1 MSNPSQQPKQS
12 KPQSQPLSLDALSER
27 VERLEQKLDKALLL
41 LTDIYRYQ
49 KLRDF
54 LEAGN
59 WKEADQET
67 TRIMLEIMNKN
78 SLDDIIPDE
87 IMIFP
92 CSALSLLDQLW
103 MSYSKDRFGFSV
115 QQQIYTRLGGNDDI
129 SDIDMKVLQAM
140 EAEFGW
146 SVNHELLDYD
156 DLDFSLEAPV
166 GCHPSGWW
174 RSPYGG
180 KMAVYFIARLIRC
193 GVD

>member
-1 MSNPSQQPKQS
+1 MSNASQQPNQS

-140 EAEFGW
+140 EAELGW

-174 RSPYGG
+174 RSPYGA

-193 GVD
+193 EID

>member
-1 MSNPSQQPKQS
+1 MSNASQQPKQS

-41 LTDIYRYQ
+41 LTDVYRYQ

-67 TRIMLEIMNKN
+67 TRIMLEIMNKS
-78 SLDDIIPDE
+78 SLDDILPDE

-103 MSYSKDRFGFSV
+103 MSYSNDRFGFSV
-115 QQQIYTRLGGNDDI
+115 QQQIYTRLGGNDDV

-156 DLDFSLEAPV
+156 DLDFSSEAPV

>member
-1 MSNPSQQPKQS
+1 MSNESQQPK
-12 KPQSQPLSLDALSER
+12 QSQPLSLDALSER

-67 TRIMLEIMNKN
+67 TRIMLEIMNKS
-78 SLDDIIPDE
+78 SLDDILPDQ

-156 DLDFSLEAPV
+156 DLDFSSEAPV

-180 KMAVYFIARLIRC
+180 KMAVYFIARLISC

>member
-1 MSNPSQQPKQS
+1 MSNESQQPKQS
-12 KPQSQPLSLDALSER
+12 KPQSQPLSLESLSER
-27 VERLEQKLDKALLL
+27 IEDLEQKLDKALLL

-67 TRIMLEIMNKN
+67 TRIMLEIMNKS

-103 MSYSKDRFGFSV
+103 MNYSQGRFGFSV
-115 QQQIYTRLGGNDDI
+115 QQQIYTRLGGNDDV

-146 SVNHELLDYD
+146 SVNDELLNYD
-156 DLDFSLEAPV
+156 DLDFSSEAPV

-180 KMAVYFIARLIRC
+180 KMAVYFIARLISC

>member
-1 MSNPSQQPKQS
+1 MSNASQQPKQS
-12 KPQSQPLSLDALSER
+12 KPQSQPLSLDALLER

-41 LTDIYRYQ
+41 LTDVYRYQ

-146 SVNHELLDYD
+146 SVNNKLLDYE
-156 DLDFSLEAPV
+156 DLDFSSEAPV

-174 RSPYGG
+174 RSP
-180 KMAVYFIARLIRC
+180 
-193 GVD
+193 

>member
-1 MSNPSQQPKQS
+1 MSNPSPQPKQS

-27 VERLEQKLDKALLL
+27 VERLEQKLDQALLL

-59 WKEADQET
+59 WQEADQET
-67 TRIMLEIMNKN
+67 TRIMLEIMNKS
-78 SLDDIIPDE
+78 SLDDIIPDQ

-115 QQQIYTRLGGNDDI
+115 QQQIYTRLGGNDDV
-129 SDIDMKVLQAM
+129 SNIDMKVLQAM

-146 SVNHELLDYD
+146 SVNHQLLDYE
-156 DLDFSLEAPV
+156 DLDFSSEAPV

-180 KMAVYFIARLIRC
+180 KMAVYFIARLISC

>member
-1 MSNPSQQPKQS
+1 MSNASQQPKQS

-41 LTDIYRYQ
+41 LTDIYRYR

-103 MSYSKDRFGFSV
+103 ISYSKDRFGFSI
-115 QQQIYTRLGGNDDI
+115 QQQIYTRLGGNDDV

-146 SVNHELLDYD
+146 SVDHELLDYD
-156 DLDFSLEAPV
+156 DLDFSSEAPV

-180 KMAVYFIARLIRC
+180 KMAVYFIARLISC

>member
-1 MSNPSQQPKQS
+1 MSNPSPQPKQS

-27 VERLEQKLDKALLL
+27 VERLEQKLDQALLL

-59 WKEADQET
+59 WQEADQET

-78 SLDDIIPDE
+78 SLDDIIPDQ

-115 QQQIYTRLGGNDDI
+115 QQQIYTRLGGNDDV
-129 SDIDMKVLQAM
+129 SNIDMKVLQAM

-146 SVNHELLDYD
+146 SVNHQLLDYE
-156 DLDFSLEAPV
+156 DLDFSSEAPV

-180 KMAVYFIARLIRC
+180 KMAVYFIARLISC

>member
-1 MSNPSQQPKQS
+1 MSNESQQPKQS
-12 KPQSQPLSLDALSER
+12 KPLSLDALSER
-27 VERLEQKLDKALLL
+27 VERLEQKLDRALLL
-41 LTDIYRYQ
+41 LTDVYRYQ

-78 SLDDIIPDE
+78 SLYDIIPDE
-87 IMIFP
+87 IMIFH

-146 SVNHELLDYD
+146 SVNNELLDYE
-156 DLDFSLEAPV
+156 DLDFSSEAPV

-180 KMAVYFIARLIRC
+180 KMTVYFIARLISC

>member
-1 MSNPSQQPKQS
+1 MSNESQQPKQS
-12 KPQSQPLSLDALSER
+12 KPLSLDALSER
-27 VERLEQKLDKALLL
+27 VERLEQKLDRALLL
-41 LTDIYRYQ
+41 LTDVYRYQ

-129 SDIDMKVLQAM
+129 SDIDMKVLQACIYR
-140 EAEFGW
+140 
-146 SVNHELLDYD
+146 SVKT
-156 DLDFSLEAPV
+156 A
-166 GCHPSGWW
+166 
-174 RSPYGG
+174 
-180 KMAVYFIARLIRC
+180 YF
-193 GVD
+193 

>member
-1 MSNPSQQPKQS
+1 MSNASQQPKQS
-12 KPQSQPLSLDALSER
+12 KPQSHPLSLDALSER

-41 LTDIYRYQ
+41 LTDIYRYR

-103 MSYSKDRFGFSV
+103 ISYSKDRFGFSI
-115 QQQIYTRLGGNDDI
+115 QQQIYTRLGGNDDV

-146 SVNHELLDYD
+146 SVDHELLDYD
-156 DLDFSLEAPV
+156 DLDFSSEAPV

-180 KMAVYFIARLIRC
+180 KMAVYFIARLISC

>member
-1 MSNPSQQPKQS
+1 MSNASQQPNQS

-115 QQQIYTRLGGNDDI
+115 QFNELRAPSARRDITAGLQQYSFGDI
-129 SDIDMKVLQAM
+129 VFYIIGYRYEIDI
-140 EAEFGW
+140 G
-146 SVNHELLDYD
+146 SVGY
-156 DLDFSLEAPV
+156 V
-166 GCHPSGWW
+166 C
-174 RSPYGG
+174 Y
-180 KMAVYFIARLIRC
+180 
-193 GVD
+193 

>member
-1 MSNPSQQPKQS
+1 MSNASQQPKQS
-12 KPQSQPLSLDALSER
+12 KPQSQPLSLDALLER

-41 LTDIYRYQ
+41 LTDVYRYQ

-146 SVNHELLDYD
+146 SVNNKLLDYE
-156 DLDFSLEAPV
+156 DLDFSSEAPV

-180 KMAVYFIARLIRC
+180 KMAVYFIARLISC

>member
-1 MSNPSQQPKQS
+1 MSNASQQPKQS

-67 TRIMLEIMNKN
+67 TRIMLEIMYKN

-156 DLDFSLEAPV
+156 DLDFSSEAPV

-174 RSPYGG
+174 RSPYGA
-180 KMAVYFIARLIRC
+180 KMEVYFIARLISC